1 MARTVYVTGA
11 QKDAA
16 RLIVERSQARGK
28 PVPDAIRKIAAATVQ
43 STNGTSPGSS
53 RRRDA

>member
-16 RLIVERSQARGK
+16 RLIVDRSLARGK
-28 PVPDAIRKIAAATVQ
+28 PVPEPIRKIADAALQ
-43 STNGTSPGSS
+43 STNGTDPP
-53 RRRDA
+53 RDR